1 MYKSRVKNKSVGINK
16 RTENMLKMLKADEP
30 ELTETEFFLRGIRIQ
45 FEEKSKIKNEA
56 FRKDMQYAIKHCFPK
71 DIETYSIEAEQRL
84 KTKFDKLCDLLEIL
98 CPIGG
103 LLLIQEFAYFI
114 EYVCCGT
121 SIEDIRNGKTDYRK
135 IYKPCIAEFEK
146 IYNTIL
152 ENKDEK
158 DLQIDLKELEAI
170 FKNTQVKTVNDSSF

>member
-1 MYKSRVKNKSVGINK
+1 MKIKSIRINK
-16 RTENMLKMLKADEP
+16 KTENMLKTLKAGNS
-30 ELTETEFFLRGIRIQ
+30 ELTESEIFFKGIRIQ
-45 FEEKSKIKNEA
+45 FEEKLKIKNEA
-56 FRKDMQYAIKHCFPK
+56 FRKDMHYAIKHCFPK
-71 DIETYSIEAEQRL
+71 EIETYSTEAEQRL
-84 KTKFDKLCDLLEIL
+84 KTKFDKLCDALEIL

-114 EYVCCGT
+114 EYVCGGT

-135 IYKPCIAEFEK
+135 IYKPCIEEFEK
-146 IYNTIL
+146 IYNAIL
-152 ENKDEK
+152 ENKNDEK